1 MNPQVSCEKRPHSK
15 TLGSHWDDNYPALL
29 SLLSSVHT
37 GIKGLTLDS
46 ESNVLAG
53 VSIIVRSA

>member
-1 MNPQVSCEKRPHSK
+1 MSCEKRPHSK